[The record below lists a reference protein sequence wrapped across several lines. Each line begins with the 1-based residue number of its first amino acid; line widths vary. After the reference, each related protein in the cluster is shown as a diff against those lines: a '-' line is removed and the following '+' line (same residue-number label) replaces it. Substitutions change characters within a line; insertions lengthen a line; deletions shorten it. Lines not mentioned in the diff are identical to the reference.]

1 MKNPPAESFLYSI
14 RNLIKEQLH
23 KERNLQLLTNDQFQ
37 NHQDILEEQFA
48 RWLFNKFIEE
58 KQGI

>member
-23 KERNLQLLTNDQFQ
+23 KERNLQLLTNEQFQ
-37 NHQDILEEQFA
+37 NHQDILEEKFA
-48 RWLFNKFIEE
+48 RWLFKKFLEE
-58 KQGI
+58 KS